1 MDFFCYE
8 FMCVD
13 MTVQAL
19 LTIMYLFYMC
29 QVMLFGMCGA
39 HSVENTVQS
48 VPKWPDT
55 PQMVMGLLWE
65 KSPFF
70 GELCY
75 LKKHA
80 YISRIV
86 FSINPFVPSAN
97 IENIIIIS

>member
-48 VPKWPDT
+48 VPK
-55 PQMVMGLLWE
+55 
-65 KSPFF
+65 
-70 GELCY
+70 
-75 LKKHA
+75 
-80 YISRIV
+80 
-86 FSINPFVPSAN
+86 
-97 IENIIIIS
+97 